1 MLFCKVK
8 IRKGEKIMNKKTLA
22 IILSI
27 ALAVGAFAGLSFNL
41 FSASAVEYVG
51 DGIELITNGNAGG
64 TKTQIVT
71 SEGA

>member
-1 MLFCKVK
+1 
-8 IRKGEKIMNKKTLA
+8 MNKKTLA